1 MEFKKYNHSVEEKK
15 VSDVW
20 IKKNLFK
27 PKKNKSNKKFSIVIP
42 PPNVTGR
49 LHMGHALNNSLQDV
63 LVRFNRM
70 KGLET
75 LWQPGTDHAGIATQ
89 AVVENNLLK
98 EGIKKNDLGR
108 EKFIKKIWDWKEE
121 SGGIIL
127 DQLKKLGCSCDW
139 SRTRFTM
146 DKDLSKAVIKVFVD
160 LYKNKLIYKD
170 KKLVNWDTKL
180 QTAISD
186 LEVNQKD
193 VQSQLYYIDYTIE
206 NSDQK
211 ITIATTRP
219 ETMMGDTA
227 VAVNPKDERYVNL
240 VGKNVLI
247 PIHDRTVKIIYQN

>member
-1 MEFKKYNHSVEEKK
+1 
-15 VSDVW
+15 
-20 IKKNLFK
+20 
-27 PKKNKSNKKFSIVIP
+27 
-42 PPNVTGR
+42 
-49 LHMGHALNNSLQDV
+49 MGHALNNSLQDV

-70 KGLET
+70 KCLET

-160 LYKNKLIYKD
+160 LHKNKLIYKD

-193 VQSQLYYIDYTIE
+193 VQSQLYYIDYTL
-206 NSDQK
+206 S
-211 ITIATTRP
+211 
-219 ETMMGDTA
+219 
-227 VAVNPKDERYVNL
+227 
-240 VGKNVLI
+240 LI
-247 PIHDRTVKIIYQN
+247 HI

>member
-1 MEFKKYNHSVEEKK
+1 
-15 VSDVW
+15 
-20 IKKNLFK
+20 
-27 PKKNKSNKKFSIVIP
+27 
-42 PPNVTGR
+42 
-49 LHMGHALNNSLQDV
+49 
-63 LVRFNRM
+63 M

-146 DKDLSKAVIKVFVD
+146 DEDLSKAVIKVFVD
-160 LYKNKLIYKD
+160 LHKNKLIYKD

-193 VQSQLYYIDYTIE
+193 VQSQLYYIDHRIE

-227 VAVNPKDERYVNL
+227 VAVNPKDERL
-240 VGKNVLI
+240 SLI
-247 PIHDRTVKIIYQN
+247 HI

>member
-1 MEFKKYNHSVEEKK
+1 MDKKK
-15 VSDVW
+15 VYLNQKK
-20 IKKNLFK
+20 IKL
-27 PKKNKSNKKFSIVIP
+27 KKTFSIVIP
-42 PPNVTGR
+42 PPNITGR

-70 KGLET
+70 KGFET

-89 AVVENNLLK
+89 AIVEKNLKKKVL
-98 EGIKKNDLGR
+98 KKNDLGR
-108 EKFIKKIWDWKEE
+108 EKIYKKSMEMEKE

-160 LYKNKLIYKD
+160 LYNNKLIYKD

-186 LEVNQKD
+186 LEVIQKD
-193 VQSQLYYIDYTIE
+193 VQSQSILYRLS
-206 NSDQK
+206 N
-211 ITIATTRP
+211 
-219 ETMMGDTA
+219 
-227 VAVNPKDERYVNL
+227 
-240 VGKNVLI
+240 
-247 PIHDRTVKIIYQN
+247 

>member
-1 MEFKKYNHSVEEKK
+1 
-15 VSDVW
+15 
-20 IKKNLFK
+20 
-27 PKKNKSNKKFSIVIP
+27 
-42 PPNVTGR
+42 
-49 LHMGHALNNSLQDV
+49 MGHALNNSLQDV

-89 AVVENNLLK
+89 AVVENNLLE

-160 LYKNKLIYKD
+160 LYLSLIH
-170 KKLVNWDTKL
+170 
-180 QTAISD
+180 I
-186 LEVNQKD
+186 
-193 VQSQLYYIDYTIE
+193 
-206 NSDQK
+206 
-211 ITIATTRP
+211 
-219 ETMMGDTA
+219 
-227 VAVNPKDERYVNL
+227 
-240 VGKNVLI
+240 
-247 PIHDRTVKIIYQN
+247 

>member
-1 MEFKKYNHSVEEKK
+1 
-15 VSDVW
+15 
-20 IKKNLFK
+20 
-27 PKKNKSNKKFSIVIP
+27 
-42 PPNVTGR
+42 
-49 LHMGHALNNSLQDV
+49 MGDV

-108 EKFIKKIWDWKEE
+108 EKFTQKIWKWKEE

-193 VQSQLYYIDYTIE
+193 VQSQLYYIDYRIE
-206 NSDQK
+206 NSHHLRD
-211 ITIATTRP
+211 P
-219 ETMMGDTA
+219 L
-227 VAVNPKDERYVNL
+227 YV
-240 VGKNVLI
+240 
-247 PIHDRTVKIIYQN
+247 IYSHHLRVFVPPTCI

>member
-1 MEFKKYNHSVEEKK
+1 
-15 VSDVW
+15 
-20 IKKNLFK
+20 
-27 PKKNKSNKKFSIVIP
+27 
-42 PPNVTGR
+42 
-49 LHMGHALNNSLQDV
+49 
-63 LVRFNRM
+63 
-70 KGLET
+70 
-75 LWQPGTDHAGIATQ
+75 
-89 AVVENNLLK
+89 
-98 EGIKKNDLGR
+98 
-108 EKFIKKIWDWKEE
+108 
-121 SGGIIL
+121 
-127 DQLKKLGCSCDW
+127 
-139 SRTRFTM
+139 M

-160 LYKNKLIYKD
+160 LHKNKLIYKD

-247 PIHDRTVKIIYQN
+247 PIVNRTVKIISEITLIRSKVQEQ